1 MSAACTWTP
10 NTSDLTC
17 YILSMC
23 QSQLR
28 GAGLNCLCQNLQIHF
43 TRTLSL
49 YSLSVLVKNSYF
61 QLWSCGQSIFSVFT
75 SSWSLRILYF
85 FQIFGKR
92 GLNFKQCEVVC
103 FKIDNIHVQRLPS
116 DAIKKWP

>member
-1 MSAACTWTP
+1 MLYTFNVSITT
-10 NTSDLTC
+10 TRGG
-17 YILSMC
+17 IKLSL
-23 QSQLR
+23 SKF
-28 GAGLNCLCQNLQIHF
+28 A
-43 TRTLSL
+43 SL
-49 YSLSVLVKNSYF
+49 YSLSFLVKNSYF

-85 FQIFGKR
+85 FLIFGKR